1 MEIFKSFLTGST
13 TLQSGKYTNTSLNPI
28 TEFTWGGVSS
38 SGNSHYNRFIFKIDY
53 SKIFAKYRSKD
64 IISGNV
70 TSHKLKLINTGGF
83 DNSLLL
89 PGNKFVN
96 RDRGSSYD
104 LVLFRIP
111 TGSTYVWD
119 QGRGYDFDYG
129 SKNVDFGLTGVKT
142 LAPAN
147 WFERKTNL
155 TWPIAG
161 IYSANTPLEKLA
173 EQHFELGNE
182 DIEFDVTNEF
192 QKMITGNTSPNGWG
206 IALSGVTEISTGV
219 TEYATGYFTEKTN
232 SIFLPSIIT
241 SYSGTVLDDRKNFYI
256 DKNNKLYLYTQKGRD
271 LVNLDSVPTQVSIYD
286 YDGNIFSAITGT
298 NVNQL
303 SKGIYWVDVLVPNS
317 ANTLNNYTLT
327 QWNDTWS
334 GITIDK
340 ITLPAIEMDFVL
352 KASKNYYNFG
362 NQSSEPEKFG
372 FSYYGIKNGEK
383 IKKGDVRKLFIIAKK
398 EFNPEDD
405 VVIDGLQYKLFIKQG
420 RNEISIIEWTDVHR
434 TFNNN
439 YLTLDTS
446 FLLEHEY
453 FLQLKLKSNNTEIV
467 LKDPLNFEIVENL

>member
-28 TEFTWGGVSS
+28 TEFTWGGVSN

-53 SKIFAKYRSKD
+53 SKILAKYKSKD
-64 IISGNV
+64 IMSGSV
-70 TSHKLKLINTGGF
+70 TSHKLKLINTGSF

-104 LVLFRIP
+104 LILFRIP
-111 TGSTYVWD
+111 TGSTNSWD

-129 SKNVDFGLTGVKT
+129 SKNVDFGLTGIKT
-142 LAPAN
+142 LTPSN

-155 TWPIAG
+155 KWPIAG
-161 IYSANTPLEKLA
+161 IYSANTALEKLA
-173 EQHFELGNE
+173 DQHFELGNE
-182 DIEFDVTNEF
+182 DIEFDVTEEF

-206 IALSGVTEISTGV
+206 ISLSGVTEISTGI

-256 DKNNKLYLYTQKGRD
+256 DKTNKLFLYTQKGRD
-271 LVNLDSVPTQVSIYD
+271 PVNLDSIPTQVSIYD
-286 YDGNIFSAITGT
+286 DSDNIFSAIT

-303 SKGIYWVDVLVPNS
+303 TKGIYYVSVLVPNS
-317 ANTLNNYTLT
+317 ANTISDLIMYR
-327 QWNDTWS
+327 DVWS
-334 GITIDK
+334 GITIDN
-340 ITLPAIEMDFVL
+340 ITLPAIEMNFVL
-352 KASKNYYNFG
+352 KKNTNYYNFG
-362 NQSSEPEKFG
+362 SNSEEPAKYG
-372 FSYYGIKNGEK
+372 FSFYGIKRGEK
-383 IKKGDVRKLFIIAKK
+383 IKKGDIRKLFVVAKV

-405 VVIDGLQYKLFIKQG
+405 VIIDGLQYRLYINQG
-420 RNEISIIEWTDVHR
+420 RNQIDIIEWTDVNR

-446 FLLEHEY
+446 WLLEHEY
-453 FLQLKLKSNNTEIV
+453 FLQLKLKSNNTEIT
-467 LKDPLNFEIVENL
+467 LPDPLNFQILEIL